1 MMQNTLGKTAQTSIT
16 DLYRLVID
24 TISDTAWISAMN
36 FKLMW
41 VSPSISQQRG
51 YSPEELM
58 NIPLSRQ
65 MTQPSFVEL
74 STFVTRH
81 TTSDI
86 KPASATLELELFRKD
101 GTRFWSEEKIN
112 ILCNS
117 DNKPVHIIGIGRD
130 ISGRKKTENEL
141 QRSEQLYHN
150 LFEHFPTGM
159 YRTTPGGKI
168 LEVNPALVS
177 MLKADQLSDVVGKNA
192 RDFFVN
198 PDDRQKQQK
207 RLEIEDK
214 LLQSELQMKCF
225 DGSIITVRDNARV
238 VRDSAGKVQF
248 YEGSLEDITS
258 QRHAEN
264 ALRKSEERYRTL
276 VSNMSEGLTI
286 VDTNEKVLF
295 SNPTADEMF
304 GVSTG
309 SLTGR
314 NLSEFLDHQEY
325 QIVKQQTVN
334 RLKGQ
339 RTSYEIAIRRA
350 DGQTRILQVTATPQL
365 DDNGVIISSFGVF
378 HDITQRKMNQ
388 QVIQQTQDQLRQ
400 QLKEN
405 ERRRE
410 ELDLLTKLG
419 NELQSCSETADILK
433 ILAPYTNSFFPD
445 CSGSFYTLGESA
457 SKMQKSLCWGSD
469 PGPVDSISI
478 DSCWSLRFS
487 PPHSY
492 QTSVEQPNPFCEHVL
507 LSKTCPSHT
516 LCAPVL
522 SGDGL
527 FGMLHLWTADRHE
540 KITDVQVK
548 LCAAIAEQIRLVSS
562 NVKLRE
568 SLRQQAIRDP
578 LTGAYNRYYLEESLQ
593 HELERAARG
602 HYPLGIIMLDFD
614 NFKELNTHCGHPKV
628 DEMLK
633 HFGTLMKNEFRASDL
648 CCRYGGDEFLIILPQ
663 ASLDI
668 TFSRA
673 ETLRDLVKQMKI
685 TKNDEHYSV
694 TISAGVA
701 AFPDHGKTVD
711 SLINSVDDALLKAK
725 KQHNCIVKGE

>member
-1 MMQNTLGKTAQTSIT
+1 MMQKSSREPGQTSIN

-24 TISDTAWISAMN
+24 TISDTAWISGMN
-36 FKLMW
+36 FSLMW

-51 YSPEELM
+51 YSPEELL
-58 NIPLSRQ
+58 NIPLNKQ
-65 MTQPSFVEL
+65 MTQSSFEEL
-74 STFVTRH
+74 STFVARH
-81 TTSDI
+81 TMGGDKS
-86 KPASATLELELFRKD
+86 ASTTMELELYRKD
-101 GTRFWSEEKIN
+101 RTRFWSEEKIT
-112 ILCNS
+112 ILRNS
-117 DNKPVHIIGIGRD
+117 DHKPVHIIGIGRD

-141 QRSEQLYHN
+141 LLSEQLYHN

-177 MLKADQLSDVVGKNA
+177 MLKAEKLSDIVGKNA

-207 RLEIEDK
+207 RLETEDK

-238 VRDSAGKVQF
+238 VRDNTGRVQF
-248 YEGSLEDITS
+248 YEGSLDDITS
-258 QRHAEN
+258 QRNAEN
-264 ALRKSEERYRTL
+264 AVRKSEEKYRTL

-286 VDTNEKVLF
+286 VDTNENVLF

-314 NLSEFLDHQEY
+314 NLSEFLDNQEY
-325 QIVKQQTVN
+325 QIVKEQTLN

-365 DDNGVIISSFGVF
+365 DDNGEIISSFGVF

-405 ERRRE
+405 EQRRE

-419 NELQSCSETADILK
+419 NKLQSCSETADILK
-433 ILAPYTNSFFPD
+433 ILAPYMRSFFPD
-445 CSGSFYTLGESA
+445 CSGSFYTLEESG
-457 SKMQKSLCWGSD
+457 SRMQKSLCWGTAAD
-469 PGPVDSISI
+469 PVESIPI

-487 PPHSY
+487 PPHHY
-492 QTSVEQPNPFCEHVL
+492 QTSVEEPNPFCEHVL

-516 LCAPVL
+516 LCTPVL

-527 FGMLHLWTADRHE
+527 FGMLHLWTAGKHE

-548 LCAAIAEQIRLVSS
+548 LCAAIAEQVRLVSS

-578 LTGAYNRYYLEESLQ
+578 LTGTYNRYYLEESLQ
-593 HELERAARG
+593 HEIERAERG
-602 HYPLGIIMLDFD
+602 HYPLGVIMLDFD

-633 HFGTLMKNEFRASDL
+633 QFGVLMKNEFRASDL

-668 TFSRA
+668 TFARA
-673 ETLRDLVKQMKI
+673 ETLRDLVKQLKI

-711 SLINSVDDALLKAK
+711 CLINTVDDALLKAK
-725 KQHNCIVKGE
+725 KQHDCIVKGE